1 MDLKNKVFID
11 AVFTSPERDTI
22 EVIWGNPDNEEMY
35 QEYVQ
40 VDPENKAYLEV
51 LELGKIN
58 FDDIIDATAERNRQA
73 RRDFELSAIRIGQE
87 EGWIPKEHTSEKVSK
102 QGGLKIQTEKDIREK
117 IYADISDMIFSAE
130 VPKDRKV
137 KEFMFMTKLQ
147 LFEQQKVKDSK
158 DTKTKSALR
167 KAKTPLEMMELAV
180 KLMK

>member
-1 MDLKNKVFID
+1 MRIFKE
-11 AVFTSPERDTI
+11 AVFLDEERKIVSTVWEEEDGTYSSESI
-22 EVIWGNPDNEEMY
+22 EVDPKSTMY
-35 QEYVQ
+35 NKLLQE
-40 VDPENKAYLEV
+40 A
-51 LELGKIN
+51 KIN
-58 FDDIIDATAERNRQA
+58 FDDIIDMTAERKRA
-73 RRDFELSAIRIGQE
+73 ERRAFEIEAIKIGQE
-87 EGWIPKEHTSEKVSK
+87 EGWIPKEQISEKVSK

-130 VPKDRKV
+130 VPKERKV

-167 KAKTPLEMMELAV
+167 KAKTPLEMMGLAV

>member
-1 MDLKNKVFID
+1 MDLRKKQFVD
-11 AVFTSPERDTI
+11 AVFTSPERDHI
-22 EVIWGNPDNEEMY
+22 EVIWKDGEEYMTEIVEIDPKY
-35 QEYVQ
+35 Q
-40 VDPENKAYLEV
+40 AYLEV

-58 FDDIIDATAERNRQA
+58 FDDIIDMTAERKRIE
-73 RRDFELSAIRIGQE
+73 RRDFELAAIKVGQE
-87 EGWIPKEHTSEKVSK
+87 EGWIPKEQISEKVSK

-130 VPKDRKV
+130 VPKERKV

>member
-1 MDLKNKVFID
+1 MRKFIE
-11 AVFTSPERDTI
+11 AAFLNAERSVV
-22 EVIWGNPDNEEMY
+22 EVLWQDGDEIYSDHI
-35 QEYVQ
+35 Q
-40 VDPENKAYLEV
+40 VDPKQKTYTGFLE
-51 LELGKIN
+51 EANIN
-58 FDDIIDATAERNRQA
+58 FDDIIEMTAVRRRQE
-73 RRDFELSAIRIGQE
+73 RRDFELAAIAIGQE
-87 EGWIPKEHTSEKVSK
+87 EGWIPKEQTSEKVSK

-117 IYADISDMIFSAE
+117 IYADISDMIFSDE

>member
-1 MDLKNKVFID
+1 MDLRKKQFVD
-11 AVFTSPERDTI
+11 AVFTSPERDHI
-22 EVIWGNPDNEEMY
+22 EVIWKDGEEYMA
-35 QEYVQ
+35 EIVQ
-40 VDPENKAYLEV
+40 VDPKNQAYLEV
-51 LELGKIN
+51 LKVGKIN
-58 FDDIIDATAERNRQA
+58 FDDIIDMTAERKRIE
-73 RRDFELSAIRIGQE
+73 RRDFELAAIRIGQE

>member
-40 VDPENKAYLEV
+40 VDPKDKAYLEV

-73 RRDFELSAIRIGQE
+73 RRDFELSAIKIGQE
-87 EGWIPKEHTSEKVSK
+87 EGWIPKDRSDK
-102 QGGLKIQTEKDIREK
+102 QKEEKIQIKTERQMREE
-117 IYADISDMIFSAE
+117 IYKDISDTMFSSDI
-130 VPKDRKV
+130 PKDRKV
-137 KEFMFMTKLQ
+137 KEYMFMTKLY
-147 LFEQQKVKDSK
+147 LFEHDAIKNSK

-167 KAKTPLEMMELAV
+167 KSKTPFEMIKNAV
-180 KLMK
+180 KLMS

>member
-1 MDLKNKVFID
+1 
-11 AVFTSPERDTI
+11 
-22 EVIWGNPDNEEMY
+22 
-35 QEYVQ
+35 
-40 VDPENKAYLEV
+40 
-51 LELGKIN
+51 
-58 FDDIIDATAERNRQA
+58 
-73 RRDFELSAIRIGQE
+73 
-87 EGWIPKEHTSEKVSK
+87 
-102 QGGLKIQTEKDIREK
+102 
-117 IYADISDMIFSAE
+117 MIFSAE

>member
-40 VDPENKAYLEV
+40 VDPKDKAYLEV

-58 FDDIIDATAERNRQA
+58 FDDIIESTAERNKQQ
-73 RRDFELSAIRIGQE
+73 RRDFELAAIKVGQE
-87 EGWIPKEHTSEKVSK
+87 EGWIPKSQYEKEKEAKV
-102 QGGLKIQTEKDIREK
+102 QIRTERQMREDIYKDI
-117 IYADISDMIFSAE
+117 SNTMFSTDT
-130 VPKDRKV
+130 PDDRKV
-137 KEFMFMTKLQ
+137 KEFMFMTKLY
-147 LFEQQKVKDSK
+147 LFEHDAIKNSK

-167 KAKTPLEMMELAV
+167 KSKTPLEMMKMAV
-180 KLMK
+180 KLIG